1 MDRALSKSYMAILP
15 PEEKDKAVS
24 DLKTILARGDDRVW
38 VDKNQGT
45 FEYPYKTYVVVSRK
59 K

>member
-1 MDRALSKSYMAILP
+1 MAILP

-45 FEYPYKTYVVVSRK
+45 FEYPYKTYVVLSRK